1 MPGFAR
7 GGAGATIG
15 ATALF
20 AMSAVAQGHQA
31 ESAPVAQRDVIVE
44 YPGEFFERYQPR
56 TALDMVQRVPG
67 FVVDNG
73 DGTRG
78 FGGAA
83 GNLLINGRR
92 PSAKQDRPSEILD
105 RIPAGHVARIDLVR
119 GSVDGIDLRGQS
131 AVVNVVLSDD
141 APATIR
147 WEASVRQDMRA
158 GPLSPTGRISRT
170 DRWRDIQYTA
180 GLMARRRAGEVQG
193 GREWLLDGDDELLE
207 TRLEESIDFTR
218 DLLGSLAAARW
229 FGDSFVQVN
238 TVLSFD
244 SSDEREDSFRFPS
257 TASSREAGKDSFG
270 TGFDRWQF
278 ELGADAER
286 AMRPDLVANLIGLF
300 IYEDRDGFSRQR
312 STGPDDAPRLRRD
325 VDSGRERI
333 EGIARTELRWA
344 PLPGHVFQFN
354 AEGAYNSLDSR
365 LLLLVDAGDGP
376 AVIDVPGANT
386 RVEERRADVLVS
398 DTWSRGTFEVDM
410 GVGAEASRISQS
422 GDAERSRQFFYA
434 KPRLGVTY
442 SPDRRRQWR
451 GRLAREVSQLDFS
464 DFVSAT
470 NFADDDL
477 DLGNPDLQ
485 PETKWIAELGW
496 ERRFGEVGV
505 VRMTGYHH
513 WISDVEDLLP
523 ITERF
528 EAPGNIGDGRRWGLD
543 LSTTVPLTAL
553 SVDDARVDFT
563 ARWQDSRVT
572 DPVTGDRRE
581 LSEDMEYE
589 FTVDY
594 RQDLEAQAIAWGWD
608 ARYEAERPR
617 YKVNEL
623 DTSQRRLAV
632 NAFVET
638 HRWRGLRVRLE
649 AEHLFHSRLLR
660 DRVVYAGLRELSPV
674 DFRETRKRR
683 RGQRFTLSVSGTF

>member
-1 MPGFAR
+1 MA
-7 GGAGATIG
+7 AVV

-20 AMSAVAQGHQA
+20 SLTAAAEAPLVEAVADTGREQV
-31 ESAPVAQRDVIVE
+31 VA
-44 YPGEFFERYQPR
+44 YPGGFFERYQPR

-67 FVVDNG
+67 FSVDDG

-83 GNLLINGRR
+83 GNVLINGRR

-105 RIPAGHVARIDLVR
+105 RVPAAHVARIDLVR

-131 AVVNVVLSDD
+131 VVVNVHLRDD

-147 WEASVRQDMRA
+147 WEASVRQDLRA
-158 GPLSPTGRISRT
+158 GPLSPSGRISRT
-170 DRWRDIQYTA
+170 DRWRDVQYTV
-180 GLMARRRAGEVQG
+180 GLLARRRGGNVEG
-193 GREWLLDGDDELLE
+193 GRELLLDGDDALLE
-207 TRLEESIDFTR
+207 TRLEESIDLTR
-218 DLLGSLAAARW
+218 DLLGSLAASRW
-229 FGDSFVQVN
+229 FGENFVQVN
-238 TVLSFD
+238 AVVSLD
-244 SSDEREDSFRFPS
+244 SSDLREDSFRVPS
-257 TASSREAGKDSFG
+257 RDSNREAGTDFFG
-270 TGFDRWQF
+270 TGFDRWQL

-286 AMRPDLVANLIGLF
+286 AVRPDLVANLIGLF

-312 STGPDDAPRLRRD
+312 STGPDDALRLRRD
-325 VDSGRERI
+325 ADTGRERI
-333 EGIARTELRWA
+333 EAIARTELRWA
-344 PLPGHVFQFN
+344 PVPEHVFQFN
-354 AEGAYNSLDSR
+354 AEGAYNSLDSD
-365 LLLLVDAGDGP
+365 LVLFVDAGDGP
-376 AVIDVPGANT
+376 VIVDVPGANT

-398 DTWSRGTFEVDM
+398 DTWSRGAFEVDV
-410 GVGAEASRISQS
+410 GVGAEVSRISQS
-422 GDAERSRQFFYA
+422 GDAERSRQFAYA

-442 SPDRRRQWR
+442 SPDRGRQWR

-496 ERRFGEVGV
+496 ERRFGEIGV
-505 VRMTGYHH
+505 VRVTGYHH

-543 LSTTVPLTAL
+543 LSTTVAL
-553 SVDDARVDFT
+553 SALNLDNARMDFT
-563 ARWQDSRVT
+563 ASWQDSRVT
-572 DPVTGDRRE
+572 DPVTGARRE
-581 LSEDMEYE
+581 LSEDLEYE

-594 RQDLEAQAIAWGWD
+594 RQDLEARAIAWGWD
-608 ARYEAERPR
+608 ASYEADRPL
-617 YKVNEL
+617 YKVNEF
-623 DTSQRRLAV
+623 DTTQRRLAV

-649 AEHLFHSRLLR
+649 GEHLFHTRLLR
-660 DRVVYAGLRELSPV
+660 DRVVYAGLRDLSLV